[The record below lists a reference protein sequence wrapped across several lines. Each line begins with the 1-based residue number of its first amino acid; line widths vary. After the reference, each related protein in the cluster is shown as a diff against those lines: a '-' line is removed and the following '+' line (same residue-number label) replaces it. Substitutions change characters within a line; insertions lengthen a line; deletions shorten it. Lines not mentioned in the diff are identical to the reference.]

1 MDQKK
6 IYDQGV
12 KNKYKRTS
20 LISLG
25 QNSNDQYKASLK
37 TLELIQNKSF
47 IARNNQLFKS
57 NSNSNTFWG
66 ESEVNRAH
74 TNHLSTKYDP
84 INGAVIKESLIPNK
98 FGKIDSLS
106 NYRDKTRKYSPNYSE
121 EYR

>member
-1 MDQKK
+1 M
-6 IYDQGV
+6 

-25 QNSNDQYKASLK
+25 QNSNDQYKTSLK
-37 TLELIQNKSF
+37 TLELIQSKRF

-66 ESEVNRAH
+66 ESETNRAH